1 MGEKGIIEY
10 GVFDAEE
17 HPESGQFQW
26 VWTSPGGAEYRGPQF
41 HDSEADALKAL
52 RSLPVLRASPY
63 PPDQARRVPLLVAS
77 RRGPLRLH
85 PLRRTGPC

>member
-1 MGEKGIIEY
+1 MLSSGASGCGRENETETRMGEKGIIEY

-41 HDSEADALKAL
+41 HDSEADALKAGREWL
-52 RSLPVLRASPY
+52 R
-63 PPDQARRVPLLVAS
+63 QQEIEQ
-77 RRGPLRLH
+77 G
-85 PLRRTGPC
+85 